1 MIRRWT
7 TLSATLMLLLSV
19 MGPVS
24 GQSGADAATA
34 RAAST
39 RADTADLAEAAATL
53 GHNSELSKSL
63 LRETAGPGLYL
74 IRLNDAPLATYEG
87 GANGLAATSPLTTGA
102 RSLNAQSDAS
112 QRYVDY
118 LRGQQDSSLSAMET
132 AVGHSLDVVYRYVAG
147 NNGFA
152 VRLSPAEASE
162 IAKMREVA
170 FVQRDFE
177 RELHTDNGPAW
188 IGAAGLWGTDCVDN
202 CGEGRVVG
210 VIDTGI
216 NPLNPSF
223 ADIGGDGYDH
233 TNPNGAGVYVGV
245 CDSADP
251 SYDPTFPCNDK
262 LIGAHGYATVNGGD
276 PTDYDGHGSHTAST
290 AAGNKLTAVTV
301 TGNDTGAAGGP
312 QSITRD
318 IAGVAPHAN
327 VIAYAACCTGAALTA
342 AIDDAI
348 LDGVDSINYSIGSDG
363 ASNLWEDFDTVGYLN
378 ARAAGIFV
386 ATSAGNNG
394 PGADTVGS
402 PADAPWLTAVGAST
416 HDRALPNT
424 LGSMVGGDTT
434 PPADI
439 EGKGFTVGYGPAP
452 IVYAGDFPNAND
464 PGGDP
469 AQCLEPYPAGT
480 WTGGEIVVCDRGTIA
495 RVDKG
500 ANVLAG
506 GAEGFVLANDPGSGD
521 EKIGD
526 AHFLPGVHIT
536 FDDGVVLEAWLASGT
551 GHMATISGATLDVD
565 PLNGD
570 TMAAFSSRGANR
582 AIDTITPMVTAP
594 GVDIIAADGIGGV
607 VSHGFNS
614 GTSMASP
621 HVAGAGALMMNE
633 HPGWSPAQIQS
644 ALMTTATT
652 TLFKE
657 DGVTAADPFDM
668 GSGRLDLAAATS
680 AGLVFGESIANYE
693 AADPSLGGDPKTL
706 NLASMANSQC
716 LLECSFTRTVENVT
730 GGSETWTASV
740 SGLPVITVTPP
751 AFTIADGVTQDI
763 DIDVD
768 VSALPSGTWTFGEV
782 VLTPTGAGSDIKLPL
797 AVTPST
803 GVFPEHVDVWTRR
816 DAGSQLLEDLT
827 AIEITDLT
835 IETTGLTIGTQEV
848 LSLSVDPTNGDPYD
862 NLDDGTTHS
871 VVVSVPAGATRLVAQ
886 TFDSE
891 APDVDLFVGTG
902 STPGAATEVCVS
914 ATGSAAEYCDIAD
927 PAAGDWWI
935 LVQNW
940 EESGTPPD
948 AITFDYA
955 VVAGDAGNM
964 TVTGPAAVPEA
975 TPYDLTVAWNEP
987 ALEAGDRA
995 YGSFTLGSSAAAP
1008 GNIGQI
1014 TVDVERHPNDVTKTV
1029 TPDSGDVG
1037 DTLTYE
1043 VTIESNVTHADQD
1056 YTITDTLPEGL
1067 TYVDGSATNGAT
1079 HDGGVVTWSGTQVV
1093 PAPGYEVSTPAT
1105 NPFCDTGFGGY
1116 VDLEDLA
1123 SFLTDPGIVGDT
1135 VTFNAFGGQDGID
1148 FFGTD
1153 YAGLDLADDGF
1164 AIFDAGTHY
1173 AGAPWLAQTLP
1184 NADPPNNVAAGF
1196 WQDFELFYDAPSN
1209 QGVTLATAGPG
1220 VSIVE
1225 YDNLELFGGSPPV
1238 LDMNIVV
1245 WGVVDPDFPE
1255 IIFAYDNID
1264 QGLVDAFGPST
1275 IGVENAAGDT
1285 ATAFAN
1291 FELLTGVLADGD
1303 QICFDLVPSGDP
1315 ITFSYDV
1322 TVDEDAQG
1330 PTLTN
1335 EVTSIV
1341 TNDEASME
1349 DTTSAGFTLDN
1360 SRPVGVADEYSL
1372 DKGATLFQNGVLDN
1386 DTDVDDN
1393 TLTARKTSNP
1403 SHGNIFFDA
1412 DGTFVYV
1419 HDGSTSEADSFT
1431 YVANDGELD
1440 SAETTVMLVV
1450 NPIVVEPDNA
1460 HNLGLFNPAS
1470 GEWHLRKGDGTTMS
1484 VTFGDPG
1491 DHPLVG
1497 DWDGD
1502 GVETP
1507 GVWRPPTDGGAGH
1520 FYGTNS
1526 VATGM
1531 AEMDFSFGQ
1540 LGDIVLAG
1548 DWDGNGFDTVGLY
1561 RPAENKVMVWNT
1573 MGAVAPSKTYL
1584 FGDFGDMAFVGDFDA
1599 NGVETIGLQR
1609 ISTGEVFLK
1618 LSHTTGNADM
1628 KLIFG
1633 DPSDKMVAG
1642 DWTTDG
1648 VDTVALFRD
1657 SDATFYLRNTN
1668 TTGTAD
1674 TSFLFGEAGW
1684 LPVAGEMG
1692 L

>member
-1 MIRRWT
+1 
-7 TLSATLMLLLSV
+7 MLLLSV

-39 RADTADLAEAAATL
+39 RADTADLAEATATL

-63 LRETAGPGLYL
+63 LREEAGPALYL

-87 GANGLAATSPLTTGA
+87 GAGGLAATSPLATGA
-102 RSLNAQSDAS
+102 RSLDAQSDAS

-118 LRGQQDSSLSAMET
+118 LRAQQDSSLSAMESV
-132 AVGHSLDVVYRYVAG
+132 VGHSLDVTYRYVAG

-188 IGAAGLWGTDCVDN
+188 IEATGLWGAACADN

-290 AAGNKLTAVTV
+290 AAGNKLTGVTI

-363 ASNLWEDFDTVGYLN
+363 ASNLWEDFDSVGYLN

-394 PGADTVGS
+394 PGAETVGS
-402 PADAPWLTAVGAST
+402 PGDAPWLISVGAST

-424 LGSMVGGDTT
+424 LGSMTGGDTT

-452 IVYAGDFPNAND
+452 IVHASDFGDAL
-464 PGGDP
+464 
-469 AQCLEPYPAGT
+469 CLAPFAAGT
-480 WTGGEIVVCDRGTIA
+480 WTGGEIVVCDRGTA
-495 RVDKG
+495 GRVEKG
-500 ANVLAG
+500 QNVLAG
-506 GAEGFVLANDPGSGD
+506 GAGGYVLANDLASGG

-536 FDDGVVLEAWLASGT
+536 YDDGVVLKAWLASGT

-570 TMAAFSSRGANR
+570 VMAAFSSRGANR
-582 AIDTITPMVTAP
+582 AVDTITPMVTAP

-633 HPGWSPAQIQS
+633 HPTWTPAQIQS
-644 ALMTTATT
+644 ALMTTASTSV
-652 TLFKE
+652 FKE
-657 DGVTAADPFDM
+657 DGVTLADPFDM
-668 GSGRLDLAAATS
+668 GSGRVALAGATA
-680 AGLVFGESIANYE
+680 AGLVFDESITNYE
-693 AADPSLGGDPKTL
+693 AADPTLGGDPKTL

-716 LLECSFTRTVENVT
+716 LLECSFTRTAENVT

-740 SGLPVITVTPP
+740 SGDPAITVTPS
-751 AFTIADGVTQDI
+751 AFTLAGGATQSI
-763 DIDVD
+763 EVD
-768 VSALPSGTWTFGEV
+768 VNVDGLDAGEWAFGEV
-782 VLTPTGAGSDIKLPL
+782 VLTPTGAGPDIKLPL
-797 AVTPST
+797 AVVPST
-803 GVFPEHVDVWTRR
+803 GVFPELVHIATRR
-816 DAGSQLLEDLT
+816 DAGSQVLEDLT

-835 IETTGLTIGTQEV
+835 VGVTGLAIGTQEI
-848 LSLSVDPTNGDPYD
+848 LSLTEDPTNGDPYD
-862 NLDDGTTHS
+862 NLDDGTTQT
-871 VVVSVPAGATRLVAQ
+871 VTLTVPAGAERLVVQ

-891 APDVDLFVGTG
+891 APDIDIYVGTG
-902 STPGAATEVCVS
+902 LVPGEASEQCIGG
-914 ATGSAAEYCDIAD
+914 TGGANEYCDIMD
-927 PAAGDWWI
+927 PASGDWWI
-935 LVQNW
+935 VVQNW
-940 EESGTPPD
+940 EASTGSPD
-948 AITFDYA
+948 NVTLDYG
-955 VVAGDAGNM
+955 VVTGDLGNM
-964 TVTGPAAVPEA
+964 TATGPAAVPEA
-975 TPYDLTVAWNEP
+975 TPYDLTVAWDDP
-987 ALEAGDRA
+987 DLEAGDRGYA
-995 YGSFTLGSSAAAP
+995 VLALGSSAATP
-1008 GNIGQI
+1008 GNIGEIAINLQ
-1014 TVDVERHPNDVTKTV
+1014 RHADDVTKTV

-1116 VDLEDLA
+1116 VDLEGLA

-1135 VTFNAFGGQDGID
+1135 VTFSAFGGQDGID

-1164 AIFDAGTHY
+1164 VIFDAGTHY
-1173 AGAPWLAQTLP
+1173 AGAPWAAQTLP

-1209 QGVTLATAGPG
+1209 QGVTLATAGSG
-1220 VSIVE
+1220 VSVVE

-1341 TNDEASME
+1341 TNDEASIE
-1349 DTTSAGFTLDN
+1349 ETTSADFTLDN
-1360 SRPVGVADEYSL
+1360 SRPVGVADQYEL
-1372 DKGATLFQNGVLDN
+1372 EIGATLFQNGVLDN
-1386 DTDVDDN
+1386 DSDVDGD

-1403 SHGNIFFDA
+1403 SNGSLFFDA

-1419 HDGSTSEADSFT
+1419 HDGSTRENDSFT
-1431 YVANDGELD
+1431 YVANDGDLD
-1440 SAETTVMLVV
+1440 SAETTVTLVV
-1450 NPIVVEPDNA
+1450 DPDSV
-1460 HNLGLFNPAS
+1460 HNVGLFDPTS
-1470 GEWHLRKGDGTTMS
+1470 GEWHLRKGDGTAMS
-1484 VTFGDPG
+1484 ITFGDPG

-1507 GVWRPPTDGGAGH
+1507 AVWRPPSGGGAGH
-1520 FYGTNS
+1520 FYGTNAI
-1526 VATGM
+1526 ATGM
-1531 AEMDFSFGQ
+1531 ADVDFPFGQ
-1540 LGDIVLAG
+1540 TGDMVLAG
-1548 DWDGNGFDTVGLY
+1548 DWNGNGLDTVGLY
-1561 RPAENKVMVWNT
+1561 RPAENKVYVWNT
-1573 MGAVAPSKTYL
+1573 MGTGEPSKTYL
-1584 FGDFGDMAFVGDFDA
+1584 FGDFGDTAFVGDFDG

-1609 ISTGEVFLK
+1609 ISTGEVFMK

-1633 DPSDKMVAG
+1633 DPNDKMVAG
-1642 DWTTDG
+1642 DWNTNGSDS
-1648 VDTVALFRD
+1648 VALFRD
-1657 SDATFYLRNTN
+1657 SDATFYQRNTN

-1674 TSFLFGEAGW
+1674 SSFLFGEAGW
-1684 LPVAGEMG
+1684 MPVAGEMG